1 MRKVVL
7 DGIKWLTLARL
18 VAQITRWAATIIAI
32 RLLAPN
38 DFGLAALAQ
47 TVLSILELFGSFGL
61 GAAII
66 QSPEISRRALQ
77 LIFGMITA
85 INLILA
91 ALMWGVAPYA
101 ATFYG
106 EPELTQIIR
115 VLALTFLFVIAGAIP
130 ANLLIRDMNFRA
142 IAIAQVL
149 SGSAGAA
156 VLLIMAYSGYG
167 YWALIWGGIAIL
179 GVDTIVKIIA
189 RPVFVVPVFNFP
201 EAKQYL
207 TFGSLVMASTII
219 HHLYVSLDV
228 VIAGI
233 YWSAET
239 LGIYAVAL
247 QLAVLPLNKMM
258 PMIRQVAFPA
268 FSKNQSDLEKTRGYM
283 VKSMQLAMAISFPIF
298 FGISSISVL
307 LVPLLLGSNWESAA
321 LPIMILCVSIPFRM
335 MVELYEP
342 PLFATNRPKIVVIN
356 SLVILCIMIPT
367 FFISVQWDVLGLSL
381 GWLLVFPL
389 VSLGSSYWYCKS
401 MEINLATMFGALQ
414 TPLLGSTLMLG
425 VVYGYIQGLTG
436 MLNPWV
442 LMVSA
447 IGLGAAVYLLY
458 IYIFDR
464 SLFNQYLEIVTRG

>member
-1 MRKVVL
+1 MRSLVIH
-7 DGIKWLTLARL
+7 GIKWLTLARL
-18 VAQITRWAATIIAI
+18 IAQVTRWAATIIAI
-32 RLLAPN
+32 RLLAPD

-47 TVLSILELFGSFGL
+47 SVLSILELFGSFGL

-77 LIFGMITA
+77 LILGMVA
-85 INLILA
+85 AVNLLLGT
-91 ALMWGVAPYA
+91 LMWVIAPYA
-101 ATFYG
+101 AAFYG
-106 EPELTQIIR
+106 EPELIQIIR
-115 VLALTFLFVIAGAIP
+115 VLALTFLFVIAGALP
-130 ANLLIRDMNFRA
+130 SNLLVRDMNFKA

-149 SGSAGAA
+149 SGFAGAA
-156 VLLIMAYSGYG
+156 VLLYMAYAGYG

-179 GVDTIVKIIA
+179 AVDTTVKIIA
-189 RPVFVVPVFNFP
+189 RPMFVIPVFNFP

-228 VIAGI
+228 IIAGI

-247 QLAVLPLNKMM
+247 QMAVLPLNKMM

-268 FSKNQSDLEKTRGYM
+268 FSRNQSDLEKTRNYM

-298 FGISSISVL
+298 FGISSISIL
-307 LVPLLLGSNWESAA
+307 LVPLLLGSDWEPAA

-342 PLFATNRPKIVVIN
+342 PLFATNRPKVVVIN

-389 VSLGSSYWYCKS
+389 VSMGSSYYYCKS
-401 MEINLATMFGALQ
+401 MEIPILTMFRALQ
-414 TPLLGSTLMLG
+414 TPLLGSTLMLAA
-425 VVYGYIQGLTG
+425 VYGFIFALSEYLS
-436 MLNPWV
+436 PWV
-442 LMVSA
+442 LLISA
-447 IGLGAAVYLLY
+447 IVLGALIYLLY
-458 IYIFDR
+458 IFIFDR
-464 SLFNQYLEIVTRG
+464 SLFNQYREIVIRS